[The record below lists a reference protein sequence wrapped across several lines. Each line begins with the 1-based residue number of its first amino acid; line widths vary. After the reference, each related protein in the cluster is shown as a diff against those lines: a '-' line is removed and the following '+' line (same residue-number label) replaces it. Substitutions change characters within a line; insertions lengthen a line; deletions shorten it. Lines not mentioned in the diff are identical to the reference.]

1 MDSFAPG
8 VLYNCKF
15 CNFMASDQWHC
26 DIHRKLTHEKLI
38 TDKTKVFSVWTAKN
52 RITVWTVLIV
62 CLALMIISDAYFNII
77 EYDCASE
84 LNTKYSNYYK

>member
-38 TDKTKVFSVWTAKN
+38 TDKTKVHLSLPSMLRHVN
-52 RITVWTVLIV
+52 GLRIGPDGPEVYFR
-62 CLALMIISDAYFNII
+62 CLFQRF
-77 EYDCASE
+77 
-84 LNTKYSNYYK
+84 